1 MYVYIYVCIYIC
13 VHSMHI
19 YIVFYIYIYCI
30 IYILYLYMCVCY
42 IYIYVIEICHKYPG
56 WKATTFRPWI
66 YMRNVPLPDEITG
79 GSLEGEMNVTP
90 SSQFIR

>member
-1 MYVYIYVCIYIC
+1 MHIYIC
-13 VHSMHI
+13 V
-19 YIVFYIYIYCI
+19 
-30 IYILYLYMCVCY
+30 CVC
-42 IYIYVIEICHKYPG
+42 IIYVIEICHKYPG

-90 SSQFIR
+90 SSQFIPSGKLT

>member
-1 MYVYIYVCIYIC
+1 MCVC
-13 VHSMHI
+13 VRSMHI
-19 YIVFYIYIYCI
+19 YIAVIYIYIVF
-30 IYILYLYMCVCY
+30 IYIYIVFIHIYL
-42 IYIYVIEICHKYPG
+42 YIYVIEICHKYPG

-90 SSQFIR
+90 SSQFIPSGKLT